1 MFWRFGGYAQL
12 SSLDSILDK
21 PDVTVEELLD
31 ESDLIQELKQQN
43 SKLIEY
49 LRDENVLERLLRYVI
64 AARPN
69 LPHDDDQGSS
79 LAHEARSPSR
89 AGFFGRVRA
98 RSTSTTKSDAGDT
111 EESKEE
117 RQRMKYAYVSCE
129 ILSSEVWS
137 ISEAVLENQDSL
149 RQFWAYIK
157 QPAPLDP
164 VQAGYFTK
172 VNESL
177 LDRKM
182 EEMLDF
188 FKSLDNVVPDMLQH
202 VDCPVIMD
210 LLLKI
215 ISLEKSEGGQG
226 IVDWLQQ
233 QDLVP
238 RLIAFLQPD
247 QSTSTQTSAGDFLK
261 AIITISANATTQDQ
275 SVIGPN
281 ELTRQLVSESCLKQ
295 LIEYMLHGGNPLTV
309 GVGIIIEVIRKNNS
323 DYDLENQ
330 IGPVPK
336 NSDPIYLGTLLRQ
349 FANHIPQF
357 MELVNSSSQVVTESD
372 GTITR
377 KKRELKT
384 AFGDKIEPLG
394 FDRFKTCELMA
405 ELLHCSNMALL
416 NERGSESEVRRRD
429 AERERLKADGKLTSA
444 NHGNPGDFS
453 TSVDS
458 QGFHHAR
465 APSMDSPAEIKPLH
479 VQNSSEDDFE
489 KVVAPEVAVEDPKE
503 SANEKEQIGAP
514 LEPSP
519 KVVPRDA
526 PKETSTSKV
535 VGDDGEFVD
544 EPLTPPKDST
554 ASAEAAPSPAKPI
567 DDAESPTS
575 AGLTAKVDDLG
586 LGNDT
591 VMNDRREPS
600 ESARIEKPETET
612 KSSPSLLTQQLNQ
625 TSESGNLDLPDP
637 PLSPHP
643 DDKPAPLFAGKN
655 RDNSSSPAKVDTS
668 RFTAPVPGSDLSEI
682 TPIDETQS
690 VRSVVFGSTE
700 ETVGFEVDI
709 DGTPVVGDLLKI
721 TFVENRVVP
730 TILDFFFRFPWN
742 NFLHNVVYDVVQQV
756 FNGQM
761 EHGYNRQLAINLFD
775 SGAITERIIKGQ
787 EESDKSH
794 KETHMRLGYMGHLT
808 LIAEEVLKFTE
819 RHTDEVLSPM
829 VLEKVHAEEWVHYV
843 EHVLAET
850 RERDNAI
857 LGGVRPDMSVGP
869 RQAVLNAVNA
879 ANNFVGDSGGL
890 SNASLAGNG
899 AIGLDSMELTNAG
912 DTGGGGYT
920 FSGGSL
926 LSGFTNSSDEEDED
940 MDDVDTERERER
952 QGPVDDSE
960 QSSIPQPLQVP
971 PSRARRQF
979 ALRLAQRKAQIE
991 SARDAEDDLDDDSLP
1006 KTQEE
1011 EEREGHQ
1018 RFARMFEGI
1027 EDSSDDDSMHSGE
1040 GQGEGGHEFGRNSP
1054 EKCASPE
1061 KAELDSDGEGNET
1074 SGGGARNKLSSALA
1088 PVVLDEGC
1096 VIFERAK
1103 VGVGMGSELDSEGR
1117 RTNMSARSNAN
1128 VRDSMRSE
1136 GTVLGRN
1143 VVVESNAVVEAAEV
1157 GEGTVIEVGAVIGR
1171 GSIIGKVCKTTLP
1184 QFDSFPSAKAYS
1196 QYCTITAASSLPPN
1210 THLPDYTVVFS
1221 GSQQRIDRTLQL
1233 RPEILSAKMAL
1244 HAKQLDMFKRLI
1256 PNNIAKWAP

>member
-64 AARPN
+64 ATKAAA
-69 LPHDDDQGSS
+69 PHDDEAAAEA
-79 LAHEARSPSR
+79 AHEARSPSR
-89 AGFFGRVRA
+89 QSFFGKVRA
-98 RSTSTTKSDAGDT
+98 RSLSTSKSDAGDN
-111 EESKEE
+111 EENKEE

-137 ISEAVLENQDSL
+137 ISEAVLENQDTL

-164 VQAGYFTK
+164 VQAGYFIK

-188 FKSLDNVVPDMLQH
+188 FKSLDNVVTDMLQH

-233 QDLVP
+233 QNLIP
-238 RLIAFLQPD
+238 RLISFLGPD
-247 QSTSTQTSAGDFLK
+247 HSTSTQTSAGDFLK

-281 ELTRQLVSESCLKQ
+281 ELTRQLVSETCLKQ
-295 LIEYMLHGGNPLTV
+295 LIDFMLRGGNPLTV

-336 NSDPIYLGTLLRQ
+336 NSDPIYLGTLLRE

-357 MELVNSSSQVVTESD
+357 MELVNSSSQIITQTD
-372 GTITR
+372 GSTTT

-384 AFGDKIEPLG
+384 AFGEKIEPLG

-416 NERGSESEVRRRD
+416 NERGSEAEVRRRD
-429 AERERLKADGKLTSA
+429 AERERLKAEGKLTSA
-444 NHGNPGDFS
+444 GGNLGEFS
-453 TSVDS
+453 NSVDS

-479 VQNSSEDDFE
+479 VQNSADDDFE
-489 KVVAPEVAVEDPKE
+489 KVIAPEVAIQSPNDTSP
-503 SANEKEQIGAP
+503 EKEQIGEP
-514 LEPSP
+514 LERSP
-519 KVVPRDA
+519 KVM
-526 PKETSTSKV
+526 PKESPAEKPASSE
-535 VGDDGEFVD
+535 GEFVV
-544 EPLTPPKDST
+544 EPLTPPKDTSATTEST
-554 ASAEAAPSPAKPI
+554 SSTPKPA

-575 AGLTAKVDDLG
+575 AGLSAKVGGLDLD
-586 LGNDT
+586 NDT
-591 VMNDRREPS
+591 VMNDRQDATEPTK
-600 ESARIEKPETET
+600 IEAAT
-612 KSSPSLLTQQLNQ
+612 KDLPSLLTQQLSQ
-625 TSESGNLDLPDP
+625 SSKTDDLPE
-637 PLSPHP
+637 PLSPHE
-643 DDKPAPLFAGKN
+643 DDKPAPLFANKSRESN
-655 RDNSSSPAKVDTS
+655 TEAPPAVDTS
-668 RFTAPVPGSDLSEI
+668 RFTAPASEVDLEA
-682 TPIDETQS
+682 TPIDESQSAQS
-690 VRSVVFGSTE
+690 VIFDNIDDGGVA
-700 ETVGFEVDI
+700 FELDI
-709 DGTPVVGDLLKI
+709 DGSPVVGDLLKI
-721 TFVENRVVP
+721 TFVQNKVVP

-761 EHGYNRQLAINLFD
+761 DRGYNRSLAIDLFD
-775 SGAITERIIKGQ
+775 TGRITERIIQGQ
-787 EESDKSH
+787 ADSDKAQAA
-794 KETHMRLGYMGHLT
+794 KGTRLGYMGHLT

-819 RHTDEVLSPM
+819 RQSDEVLSPL
-829 VLEKVHAEEWVHYV
+829 VLDKVHAEEWVHYV
-843 EHVLAET
+843 ENVLAET

-869 RQAVLNAVNA
+869 RQTVLNAVNA
-879 ANNFVGDSGGL
+879 ANNFGGDGGL
-890 SNASLAGNG
+890 SNASLANNG
-899 AIGLDSMELTNAG
+899 SIGLDSMELTNHG

-920 FSGGSL
+920 FGGGSL

-940 MDDVDTERERER
+940 MDDVDTEREREQR

-960 QSSIPQPLQVP
+960 Q
-971 PSRARRQF
+971 
-979 ALRLAQRKAQIE
+979 
-991 SARDAEDDLDDDSLP
+991 
-1006 KTQEE
+1006 
-1011 EEREGHQ
+1011 
-1018 RFARMFEGI
+1018 
-1027 EDSSDDDSMHSGE
+1027 
-1040 GQGEGGHEFGRNSP
+1040 
-1054 EKCASPE
+1054 
-1061 KAELDSDGEGNET
+1061 
-1074 SGGGARNKLSSALA
+1074 
-1088 PVVLDEGC
+1088 
-1096 VIFERAK
+1096 
-1103 VGVGMGSELDSEGR
+1103 
-1117 RTNMSARSNAN
+1117 
-1128 VRDSMRSE
+1128 
-1136 GTVLGRN
+1136 
-1143 VVVESNAVVEAAEV
+1143 V
-1157 GEGTVIEVGAVIGR
+1157 GEI
-1171 GSIIGKVCKTTLP
+1171 S
-1184 QFDSFPSAKAYS
+1184 FDDADM
-1196 QYCTITAASSLPPN
+1196 
-1210 THLPDYTVVFS
+1210 DY
-1221 GSQQRIDRTLQL
+1221 R
-1233 RPEILSAKMAL
+1233 
-1244 HAKQLDMFKRLI
+1244 
-1256 PNNIAKWAP
+1256 

>member
-49 LRDENVLERLLRYVI
+49 LRDENVLERLLRYVTAEK
-64 AARPN
+64 AADP
-69 LPHDDDQGSS
+69 S
-79 LAHEARSPSR
+79 EAGTPGEGVGDVGSPSR
-89 AGFFGRVRA
+89 ASFFGKVAGRA
-98 RSTSTTKSDAGDT
+98 RSASTTKSDAGDG

-149 RQFWAYIK
+149 KQFWAYIK

-188 FKSLDNVVPDMLQH
+188 FKSLDNIVTDMLQH

-238 RLIAFLQPD
+238 RLIAFLGPEH
-247 QSTSTQTSAGDFLK
+247 STSTQTSAGDFLK

-281 ELTRQLVSESCLKQ
+281 ELTRQLVSEACLKQ
-295 LIEYMLHGGNPLTV
+295 LIEYMLRGGNPLTV

-357 MELVNSSSQVVTESD
+357 MELVHSSSRVVVQND
-372 GTITR
+372 GSTAM

-384 AFGDKIEPLG
+384 AFGEKIEPLG

-416 NERGSESEVRRRD
+416 NDRGSEAEVKRRD
-429 AERERLKADGKLTSA
+429 AERERLKAEGKLTSGSSA
-444 NHGNPGDFS
+444 NLGDFS

-465 APSMDSPAEIKPLH
+465 APSVDSPEEIKPLQ
-479 VQNSSEDDFE
+479 VQNNSEDDFE
-489 KVVAPEVAVEDPKE
+489 KVTAPDVAVATIE
-503 SANEKEQIGAP
+503 ATEKEQIGEP
-514 LEPSP
+514 LERSP
-519 KVVPRDA
+519 KSD
-526 PKETSTSKV
+526 PKESPVEKA
-535 VGDDGEFVD
+535 GEGDGEFVD
-544 EPLTPPKDST
+544 EPLTPPKD
-554 ASAEAAPSPAKPI
+554 AASPAVATPAKAA

-575 AGLTAKVDDLG
+575 AGLTSKVGGLDLD
-586 LGNDT
+586 NDT
-591 VMNDRREPS
+591 VMGEREEAGEEPKENN
-600 ESARIEKPETET
+600 ESKAT
-612 KSSPSLLTQQLNQ
+612 PSLLTQQLNQ
-625 TSESGNLDLPDP
+625 TSEDP
-637 PLSPHP
+637 EPLSPHA

-655 RDNSSSPAKVDTS
+655 REGNTEAAKIDTS
-668 RFTAPVPGSDLSEI
+668 RFTTAASEADAAEA
-682 TPIDETQS
+682 TPINEAS
-690 VRSVVFGSTE
+690 SAHSVVFGNAE
-700 ETVGFEVDI
+700 NPVNQQFEVDI

-721 TFVENRVVP
+721 TFVENKVVP

-761 EHGYNRQLAINLFD
+761 DHGYNRSLAVDLFQT
-775 SGAITERIIKGQ
+775 GRITERIIEGQ
-787 EESDKSH
+787 QASDKAQQ
-794 KETHMRLGYMGHLT
+794 ETHMRLGYMGHLT

-819 RHTDEVLSPM
+819 RHPTEILSQA
-829 VLEKVHAEEWVHYV
+829 VVDKVHSEEWIYYV
-843 EHVLAET
+843 EHVLSDT

-879 ANNFVGDSGGL
+879 ASGFGGDGGL
-890 SNASLAGNG
+890 SNASIGNNG
-899 AIGLDSMELTNAG
+899 AVGLDSMDLAQQGEA
-912 DTGGGGYT
+912 GGGGYT
-920 FSGGSL
+920 FSDGSL

-940 MDDVDTERERER
+940 MEDDDGNRER

-960 QSSIPQPLQVP
+960 Q
-971 PSRARRQF
+971 
-979 ALRLAQRKAQIE
+979 
-991 SARDAEDDLDDDSLP
+991 
-1006 KTQEE
+1006 
-1011 EEREGHQ
+1011 
-1018 RFARMFEGI
+1018 
-1027 EDSSDDDSMHSGE
+1027 
-1040 GQGEGGHEFGRNSP
+1040 
-1054 EKCASPE
+1054 
-1061 KAELDSDGEGNET
+1061 
-1074 SGGGARNKLSSALA
+1074 
-1088 PVVLDEGC
+1088 
-1096 VIFERAK
+1096 
-1103 VGVGMGSELDSEGR
+1103 
-1117 RTNMSARSNAN
+1117 
-1128 VRDSMRSE
+1128 
-1136 GTVLGRN
+1136 
-1143 VVVESNAVVEAAEV
+1143 V
-1157 GEGTVIEVGAVIGR
+1157 GEV
-1171 GSIIGKVCKTTLP
+1171 S
-1184 QFDSFPSAKAYS
+1184 FDDADM
-1196 QYCTITAASSLPPN
+1196 
-1210 THLPDYTVVFS
+1210 DY
-1221 GSQQRIDRTLQL
+1221 R
-1233 RPEILSAKMAL
+1233 
-1244 HAKQLDMFKRLI
+1244 
-1256 PNNIAKWAP
+1256 

>member
-12 SSLDSILDK
+12 SSLDNILDK

-64 AARPN
+64 AAKPSTS
-69 LPHDDDQGSS
+69 PDEVAGEGAS
-79 LAHEARSPSR
+79 EARSPNR
-89 AGFFGRVRA
+89 QGFFGKVAGRA
-98 RSTSTTKSDAGDT
+98 RSTSTTQSDSGDG

-137 ISEAVLENQDSL
+137 ISEAVLENQDTL
-149 RQFWAYIK
+149 RHFWAYIK

-188 FKSLDNVVPDMLQH
+188 FKSIDNVVSDMLQH

-233 QDLVP
+233 QNLVP
-238 RLIAFLQPD
+238 RLISFLAPD

-295 LIEYMLHGGNPLTV
+295 LIEFMLRGGNPLTV
-309 GVGIIIEVIRKNNS
+309 GVGIVIEVIRKNNS

-357 MELVNSSSQVVTESD
+357 MDLVNSSSQIVTQRD
-372 GTITR
+372 GSTTT

-384 AFGDKIEPLG
+384 AFGEKIEPLG

-416 NERGSESEVRRRD
+416 NERGSEAEVRRRD
-429 AERERLKADGKLTSA
+429 TERERLKAEGKLTSA
-444 NHGNPGDFS
+444 TGNLGDFS

-458 QGFHHAR
+458 HGFHHAR
-465 APSMDSPAEIKPLH
+465 APSMDSPAEIKPLQ
-479 VQNSSEDDFE
+479 VQNTSEDDFE
-489 KVVAPEVAVEDPKE
+489 KVVAPEVAAENPKE
-503 SANEKEQIGAP
+503 GASEKEQIGEP
-514 LEPSP
+514 LERSP
-519 KVVPRDA
+519 TDA
-526 PKETSTSKV
+526 PKESTSDKP
-535 VGDDGEFVD
+535 GADDGEFVD
-544 EPLTPPKDST
+544 EPLTPPKDTSTST
-554 ASAEAAPSPAKPI
+554 ASSSTTTKPA

-575 AGLTAKVDDLG
+575 AGLSAKVGGLDLD
-586 LGNDT
+586 NDT
-591 VMNDRREPS
+591 VMDDRQ
-600 ESARIEKPETET
+600 ESPEHAKTEAEA
-612 KSSPSLLTQQLNQ
+612 KDRPSLLTQQLSQNPEPS
-625 TSESGNLDLPDP
+625 TLDP
-637 PLSPHP
+637 PESLSPHP
-643 DDKPAPLFAGKN
+643 DDKPAPLFAGKS
-655 RDNSSSPAKVDTS
+655 RDSNAEPTNIDTS
-668 RFTAPVPGSDLSEI
+668 RFTTPVPDIDPSEI

-690 VRSVVFGSTE
+690 VRSVVFGSVE
-700 ETVGFEVDI
+700 GSNAGFEIDI

-721 TFVENRVVP
+721 TFVENKVVP

-761 EHGYNRQLAINLFD
+761 DRGFNRSLAIDLFD
-775 SGAITERIIKGQ
+775 TGRITERIIEGQ
-787 EESDKSH
+787 EASDKAQR
-794 KETHMRLGYMGHLT
+794 ETYMRLGYMGHLT

-819 RHTDEVLSPM
+819 RHPEDVLSQL
-829 VLEKVHAEEWVHYV
+829 VLDKVHSQEWMHYV
-843 EHVLAET
+843 DHVLSET

-879 ANNFVGDSGGL
+879 ASGFGGDGGL
-890 SNASLAGNG
+890 SNASLANNGN
-899 AIGLDSMELTNAG
+899 IGLDSMELTNHG

-940 MDDVDTERERER
+940 MDDVDNDRERER

-960 QSSIPQPLQVP
+960 QPKVPPPLQVP

-979 ALRLAQRKAQIE
+979 ALRLAQRKAQLE
-991 SARDAEDDLDDDSLP
+991 STREQEDDPEGADAP
-1006 KTQEE
+1006 ITQEQ

-1027 EDSSDDDSMHSGE
+1027 DDSSDDESLGSIEGGGDEEEVVGPIEVE
-1040 GQGEGGHEFGRNSP
+1040 GQEVGKREDVDNDDNEGK
-1054 EKCASPE
+1054 EKGKEGVEVEGVTVSEE
-1061 KAELDSDGEGNET
+1061 KGNE
-1074 SGGGARNKLSSALA
+1074 KD
-1088 PVVLDEGC
+1088 DEG
-1096 VIFERAK
+1096 
-1103 VGVGMGSELDSEGR
+1103 S
-1117 RTNMSARSNAN
+1117 RT
-1128 VRDSMRSE
+1128 
-1136 GTVLGRN
+1136 
-1143 VVVESNAVVEAAEV
+1143 VVV
-1157 GEGTVIEVGAVIGR
+1157 
-1171 GSIIGKVCKTTLP
+1171 
-1184 QFDSFPSAKAYS
+1184 
-1196 QYCTITAASSLPPN
+1196 
-1210 THLPDYTVVFS
+1210 
-1221 GSQQRIDRTLQL
+1221 
-1233 RPEILSAKMAL
+1233 
-1244 HAKQLDMFKRLI
+1244 
-1256 PNNIAKWAP
+1256 

>member
-64 AARPN
+64 AARPKE
-69 LPHDDDQGSS
+69 PDDDTSNEP
-79 LAHEARSPSR
+79 AHEARSPSR
-89 AGFFGRVRA
+89 TGFFGKVRA
-98 RSTSTTKSDAGDT
+98 RSTSTTKSDAGDS

-137 ISEAVLENQDSL
+137 ISEAVLENQDTL

-182 EEMLDF
+182 EEMLEF
-188 FKSLDNVVPDMLQH
+188 FKSLDNVVTDMLQH

-233 QDLVP
+233 QNLIP
-238 RLIAFLQPD
+238 RLISFLAPE

-281 ELTRQLVSESCLKQ
+281 ELTRQLVSEQCLKQ
-295 LIEYMLHGGNPLTV
+295 LIDFMLQGGNPLTV

-357 MELVNSSSQVVTESD
+357 MELVNSSSQIVTQRD
-372 GTITR
+372 GSTTK

-384 AFGDKIEPLG
+384 AFGEKIEPLG

-416 NERGSESEVRRRD
+416 NERGSEAEVRRRD

-444 NHGNPGDFS
+444 NAGNMGDFS

-489 KVVAPEVAVEDPKE
+489 KVVAPEVIPEDSKDT
-503 SANEKEQIGAP
+503 ATEKEQIGEP

-519 KVVPRDA
+519 KVEPRDA
-526 PKETSTSKV
+526 PKDSSATKTAD
-535 VGDDGEFVD
+535 DDGEFVD
-544 EPLTPPKDST
+544 EPLTPPKDS
-554 ASAEAAPSPAKPI
+554 AAPAETAPSPPKPA

-575 AGLTAKVDDLG
+575 AGLTAKVDELELDT
-586 LGNDT
+586 DT
-591 VMNDRREPS
+591 VMNDRQEPTEPEQTDKS
-600 ESARIEKPETET
+600 ETEPKT
-612 KSSPSLLTQQLNQ
+612 DVKTPPSLLTQQLSQ
-625 TSESGNLDLPDP
+625 TSDSNVDQSAS
-637 PLSPHP
+637 LSPHP

-655 RDNSSSPAKVDTS
+655 RESKAETASIDTS
-668 RFTAPVPGSDLSEI
+668 RFTAPVAGSDLSEI

-690 VRSVVFGSTE
+690 VRSVVFGSAE
-700 ETVGFEVDI
+700 ETVGFEIDI

-721 TFVENRVVP
+721 TFVENKVVP

-761 EHGYNRQLAINLFD
+761 DRGYNRQLAIDLFD
-775 SGAITERIIKGQ
+775 NGGITERIIKGQ
-787 EESDKSH
+787 QESDKSH
-794 KETHMRLGYMGHLT
+794 KETSMRLGYMGHLT

-819 RHTDEVLSPM
+819 RHTDEVLSQM
-829 VLEKVHAEEWVHYV
+829 VLEKVHAQEWVYYV
-843 EHVLAET
+843 EHILAET

-879 ANNFVGDSGGL
+879 ANNNFGGDSGGL
-890 SNASLAGNG
+890 SNASLANNGN
-899 AIGLDSMELTNAG
+899 IGLDSMELTNAG
-912 DTGGGGYT
+912 DTEGGGYT

-940 MDDVDTERERER
+940 MDDVDTEREREQR

-960 QSSIPQPLQVP
+960 QPTAPPPLQIP

-979 ALRLAQRKAQIE
+979 ALRLAQRKAQLE
-991 SARDAEDDLDDDSLP
+991 STREAEEDPDDPSAP
-1006 KTQEE
+1006 GKTQEQ

-1027 EDSSDDDSMHSGE
+1027 EDSSDDDSLHSMEGVGDDEENILGRIEVE
-1040 GQGEGGHEFGRNSP
+1040 GQEVGRRSP
-1054 EKCASPE
+1054 VKVASPE
-1061 KAELDSDGEGNET
+1061 KVGSPELERRGSGDDGKE
-1074 SGGGARNKLSSALA
+1074 
-1088 PVVLDEGC
+1088 D
-1096 VIFERAK
+1096 
-1103 VGVGMGSELDSEGR
+1103 GSR
-1117 RTNMSARSNAN
+1117 
-1128 VRDSMRSE
+1128 
-1136 GTVLGRN
+1136 
-1143 VVVESNAVVEAAEV
+1143 VVV
-1157 GEGTVIEVGAVIGR
+1157 
-1171 GSIIGKVCKTTLP
+1171 
-1184 QFDSFPSAKAYS
+1184 
-1196 QYCTITAASSLPPN
+1196 
-1210 THLPDYTVVFS
+1210 
-1221 GSQQRIDRTLQL
+1221 
-1233 RPEILSAKMAL
+1233 
-1244 HAKQLDMFKRLI
+1244 
-1256 PNNIAKWAP
+1256 

>member
-64 AARPN
+64 ATKPVTT
-69 LPHDDDQGSS
+69 PEE
-79 LAHEARSPSR
+79 EAGGEG
-89 AGFFGRVRA
+89 A
-98 RSTSTTKSDAGDT
+98 SDAGGANRPSFFGKVAGRTRSSSTAKSEDG

-137 ISEAVLENQDSL
+137 ISEAVLENQETL

-188 FKSLDNVVPDMLQH
+188 FRSLDNVVPDMLQH

-215 ISLEKSEGGQG
+215 ISLEKNEGGQG

-233 QDLVP
+233 QNLVP
-238 RLIAFLQPD
+238 HLISFLAPD

-295 LIEYMLHGGNPLTV
+295 LIEHMLRGGNPLTV

-357 MELVNSSSQVVTESD
+357 MELVHSSSQIVTQKD
-372 GTITR
+372 GSITT

-384 AFGDKIEPLG
+384 AFGSKIEPLG

-416 NERGSESEVRRRD
+416 NERGSEAEVKRRD
-429 AERERLKADGKLTSA
+429 AERERLKAEGKLTPAPAS
-444 NHGNPGDFS
+444 NLGDFS

-465 APSMDSPAEIKPLH
+465 APSMDSPAEIKPLQ
-479 VQNSSEDDFE
+479 VQNTSEDDFE
-489 KVVAPEVAVEDPKE
+489 KVIAPEVTGASKKDDD
-503 SANEKEQIGAP
+503 EKEQIGEP
-514 LEPSP
+514 LERSP
-519 KVVPRDA
+519 KVA
-526 PKETSTSKV
+526 PKDSPSEKTSE
-535 VGDDGEFVD
+535 GDGQFVD
-544 EPLTPPKDST
+544 EPLTPPKSAAISET
-554 ASAEAAPSPAKPI
+554 AATPKAA

-575 AGLTAKVDDLG
+575 AGLSAKVGGLDLD
-586 LGNDT
+586 NDT
-591 VMNDRREPS
+591 VMGERQEPTESTQAEADNKDR
-600 ESARIEKPETET
+600 
-612 KSSPSLLTQQLNQ
+612 PSLLTQQLSQ
-625 TSESGNLDLPDP
+625 STEARTEPADEF
-637 PLSPHP
+637 SPHP
-643 DDKPAPLFAGKN
+643 DDKPAPLFAGKSREN
-655 RDNSSSPAKVDTS
+655 TEAPTVNTN
-668 RFTAPVPGSDLSEI
+668 RFTEPVPESDPVEI
-682 TPIDETQS
+682 TPIDDTAS
-690 VRSVVFGSTE
+690 ARSVVFGSIEGDATQ
-700 ETVGFEVDI
+700 GFEIDI

-721 TFVENRVVP
+721 TFVENKVVP

-761 EHGYNRQLAINLFD
+761 DRGYNRCLAIDLFET
-775 SGAITERIIKGQ
+775 GRITERIIEGQ
-787 EESDKSH
+787 QASDKAQQ
-794 KETHMRLGYMGHLT
+794 ETHMRLGYMGHLT

-819 RHTDEVLSPM
+819 RHTEETLSRS
-829 VLEKVHAEEWVHYV
+829 VVDKVHNEDWVDYV
-843 EHVLAET
+843 ENILSET

-879 ANNFVGDSGGL
+879 ASNFGGDGGL
-890 SNASLAGNG
+890 SNASLSNSGN
-899 AIGLDSMELTNAG
+899 IGLDSMELANQD

-920 FSGGSL
+920 FSAGGSL

-940 MDDVDTERERER
+940 MDDVDTEREQR

-960 QSSIPQPLQVP
+960 Q
-971 PSRARRQF
+971 
-979 ALRLAQRKAQIE
+979 
-991 SARDAEDDLDDDSLP
+991 
-1006 KTQEE
+1006 
-1011 EEREGHQ
+1011 
-1018 RFARMFEGI
+1018 
-1027 EDSSDDDSMHSGE
+1027 
-1040 GQGEGGHEFGRNSP
+1040 
-1054 EKCASPE
+1054 
-1061 KAELDSDGEGNET
+1061 
-1074 SGGGARNKLSSALA
+1074 
-1088 PVVLDEGC
+1088 
-1096 VIFERAK
+1096 
-1103 VGVGMGSELDSEGR
+1103 
-1117 RTNMSARSNAN
+1117 
-1128 VRDSMRSE
+1128 
-1136 GTVLGRN
+1136 
-1143 VVVESNAVVEAAEV
+1143 V
-1157 GEGTVIEVGAVIGR
+1157 GEI
-1171 GSIIGKVCKTTLP
+1171 S
-1184 QFDSFPSAKAYS
+1184 FDDADM
-1196 QYCTITAASSLPPN
+1196 
-1210 THLPDYTVVFS
+1210 DY
-1221 GSQQRIDRTLQL
+1221 R
-1233 RPEILSAKMAL
+1233 
-1244 HAKQLDMFKRLI
+1244 
-1256 PNNIAKWAP
+1256 